1 MRNNL
6 FEEIK
11 WAPTGPEVT
20 LSGPRMINCERA
32 GGHAVTHLAHAH
44 MHRLG
49 PASDASPQAL
59 WRATSAPGPT

>member
-1 MRNNL
+1 MRSNL
-6 FEEIK
+6 FKFEEIK
-11 WAPTGPEVT
+11 WP
-20 LSGPRMINCERA
+20 PRGYFVIRVNCERA

-59 WRATSAPGPT
+59 WRAASAPT